1 MLDQAWRPVEEETML
16 VSESNLTPTMGFGQ
30 NDSEPV
36 TDPGLGA
43 SKRLTDLA
51 IGAALAVL
59 LAPVVLVAMALV
71 RATSRGPA
79 IYRQVRLGRGNQRY
93 TIYKI
98 RSMYHDCEAK
108 TGPAWSTKG
117 DSRVTPIGRI
127 LRATHV
133 DELPQLWNVLRG
145 EMSLVGPRPERPEIA
160 VNLDMVIPRYS
171 DRLRVRPGLT
181 GLAQVQLPPDTSL
194 ADVKRK
200 LACDLYYIEH
210 ADLWFDL
217 RILASTASYV
227 LGIPFEL
234 PKTVLRVPSVEV
246 VEALDSGQGAPQ
258 MQAV

>member
-1 MLDQAWRPVEEETML
+1 ML
-16 VSESNLTPTMGFGQ
+16 VGEKSKTPMTGVKPRLAGPSA
-30 NDSEPV
+30 D
-36 TDPGLGA
+36 LGYQA
-43 SKRLTDLA
+43 SKRSIDLA
-51 IGAALAVL
+51 LTSILVL
-59 LAPVVLVAMALV
+59 ISAPLILFAMALV
-71 RATSRGPA
+71 RLTSRGPA
-79 IYRQVRLGRGNQRY
+79 IYRQVRLGRDNRAY

-98 RSMYHDCEAK
+98 RSMYQDCEAG
-108 TGPAWSTKG
+108 TGPLWSTKG
-117 DSRVTPIGRI
+117 DSRVTPVGRF
-127 LRATHV
+127 LRSTHV

-160 VNLDMVIPRYS
+160 VNLEEVIHRYS
-171 DRLRVRPGLT
+171 HRLLVRPGLT

-210 ADLWFDL
+210 ANAWLDL

-234 PKTVLRVPSVEV
+234 PKAVLRMPSVEV
-246 VEALDSGQGAPQ
+246 VEALDAERNVPR

>member
-16 VSESNLTPTMGFGQ
+16 VSESNLTPTMGIGQ
-30 NDSEPV
+30 DDSEPV
-36 TDPGLGA
+36 TEPGHG
-43 SKRLTDLA
+43 SPKRLTDLA
-51 IGAALAVL
+51 IGAVLAVL

-210 ADLWFDL
+210 ASFWLDV
-217 RILASTASYV
+217 RILISTFTYV
-227 LGIPFEL
+227 VGIPFHFAESL
-234 PKTVLRVPSVEV
+234 LRIPSVEA
-246 VEALDSGQGAPQ
+246 VEAVHHGRNAARIQ
-258 MQAV
+258 VV